1 MGHHASV
8 VRVQEIGRLSARNNP
23 SVFENTI
30 GNGRTINAS
39 RANSLPEAEVK
50 PNEYALNSVIG
61 STFCFLEVSTPDAY
75 LKGVVPGA
83 AR

>member
-30 GNGRTINAS
+30 GRTINAS